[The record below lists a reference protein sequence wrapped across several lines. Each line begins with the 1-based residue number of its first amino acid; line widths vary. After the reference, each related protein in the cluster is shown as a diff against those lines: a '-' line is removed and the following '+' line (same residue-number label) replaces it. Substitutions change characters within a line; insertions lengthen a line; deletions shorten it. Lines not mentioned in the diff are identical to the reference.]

1 MTESERKAAW
11 EAVAEAVAKD
21 DGSDYGWIDYLPEV
35 DELPDGPDDTQA
47 VMFPVKPPRV

>member
-1 MTESERKAAW
+1 MTDSKREAW
-11 EAVAEAVAKD
+11 DALAQAVADD
-21 DGSDYGWIDYLPEV
+21 DGSDYGWIDELPDV